1 MTSRRKIELL
11 ALESFSFCLIIT
23 GYMLMRLGM
32 AKSKISV
39 VLTGFFALLSGLLGE
54 MGIIGYIIER
64 HKVEAEEPCDL
75 E

>member
-1 MTSRRKIELL
+1 
-11 ALESFSFCLIIT
+11 
-23 GYMLMRLGM
+23 MRLGM